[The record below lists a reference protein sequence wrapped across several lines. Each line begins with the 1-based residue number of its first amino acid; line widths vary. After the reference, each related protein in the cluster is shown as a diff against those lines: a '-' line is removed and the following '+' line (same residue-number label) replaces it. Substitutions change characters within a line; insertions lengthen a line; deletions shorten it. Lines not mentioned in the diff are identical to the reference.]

1 MKNIRLLLVLLIG
14 FALTQES
21 FSQSKLC
28 VCFEK
33 GNKYIEIEKN
43 ENSTHTDFSIVKF
56 GYETE
61 SDRKKALKEY
71 RKTALENSLGPPNFY
86 IFYFSMKKPVEL
98 NSMEDIHCTDLVS
111 LKEFRHPEF
120 KRLQNTNGNL
130 FIFIQKISENKF
142 LKWEV
147 VKNVVKNTRE

>member
-1 MKNIRLLLVLLIG
+1 MYSFTTLLIG
-14 FALTQES
+14 LALTQES

-43 ENSTHTDFSIVKF
+43 ENSTHTDFSIVKPA
-56 GYETE
+56 YETE
-61 SDRKKALKEY
+61 SDRKKALKKY
-71 RKTALENSLGPPNFY
+71 RKTAFGNSLGPPNFY
-86 IFYFSMKKPVEL
+86 ISMRKPVEL
-98 NSMEDIHCTDLVS
+98 NSMEDIHCTDIIS
-111 LKEFRHPEF
+111 LKEFRYPEF
-120 KRLQNTNGNL
+120 KRLQNTKANL